1 MFLTPSHATAFIRY
15 HHHFTM
21 SSIFFFFL
29 FLCFSY
35 YVFSYSL
42 LIFFLFLSF
51 IFLVIIRFL
60 DTIPVSFSVFFILS
74 LYCIYTLCLYQ
85 LKSFNYKTFILH
97 VIYGSAIWAVSLT
110 DRIKACST
118 IPAIHRC
125 NGESRW
131 FHVSSIS
138 PKCNVYTV
146 SAPVDTAI
154 LLAVIYPPC
163 PECHTQ
169 MTSLHMYILHC
180 HSLHICHFYNI
191 LKVWI

>member
-1 MFLTPSHATAFIRY
+1 MLLTPSHATAFIRY

-21 SSIFFFFL
+21 SSTFFCFYFFYFIYCL
-29 FLCFSY
+29 YSVLY
-35 YVFSYSL
+35 Y
-42 LIFFLFLSF
+42 
-51 IFLVIIRFL
+51 
-60 DTIPVSFSVFFILS
+60 
-74 LYCIYTLCLYQ
+74 IYTRCLYQ
-85 LKSFNYKTFILH
+85 LKFLNYKAFIFH
-97 VIYGSAIWAVSLT
+97 MIYSSAIWTGSLT
-110 DRIKACST
+110 NRVKAST
-118 IPAIHRC
+118 AITTTNRC

-191 LKVWI
+191 PKVWI